1 MHSNELI
8 QAHAKVENALCS
20 STAPREGGFFA
31 TDTQFTTSHKSA
43 KFETNG
49 AEQPRPNSG
58 FGIRPFEGA
67 AAAPCDAAIIV
78 LLLERTGQ
86 ESLLLLFGPVSQS
99 GFPRAAACQW
109 CGWYGGRGC
118 LGITQSLVDGGRVWR
133 SVLSF
138 VLESVVVR
146 LRLVVP
152 RRLRREN
159 CAEVEE
165 HWARK

>member
-99 GFPRAAACQW
+99 SGFPRAAACQW
-109 CGWYGGRGC
+109 WLVWWTWMPWNY
-118 LGITQSLVDGGRVWR
+118 TVAVDGGRVWR

>member
-1 MHSNELI
+1 MNPSSSGRRRQRQWLRWAETVLGRYRDDAQGHGAHNELI

-109 CGWYGGRGC
+109 WLVWWTWMPWNYTVAGGR
-118 LGITQSLVDGGRVWR
+118 R
-133 SVLSF
+133 
-138 VLESVVVR
+138 ESV
-146 LRLVVP
+146 
-152 RRLRREN
+152 
-159 CAEVEE
+159 A
-165 HWARK
+165 